1 MPLHPPPASGSSS
14 SLAKEHV
21 AKEHVCGGVAE
32 RSSAACAGAR
42 PASGSVVGPLGP
54 ARRRVTQVRISSS
67 ERLLHLRSGARRDA
81 RALAPDQS
89 TRMVYNTT
97 KLCPRSDRNWPLAP
111 RGLCDLFDRDSLCG
125 SLLELDPARAH
136 ACPHMQP
143 APPRAAASCSS
154 SCRRHRLAAQ
164 RARARSHAP
173 RATRC
178 APILCR
184 AARCRP
190 PPPHRAHPCASRLH
204 HGHRAARHS
213 RGAGRGACGRLAASS
228 TKQGQTGSA
237 AAAGDSDRT
246 RPPEPPR
253 PRCARCGARR
263 PRPPLPPHPR
273 ACCGRRP
280 DLSAAG
286 RGAACGTM
294 RLSRAG
300 GACPTRSAT
309 RGTGSVGLRAIRV
322 PTGASAAGAQSA
334 QGGRARPRAVL
345 GAALAPPPQPAG
357 TRRARRGQ
365 GEPRLHRR
373 LAHHHRPQLHRRG
386 QRGDGGGS
394 IVRGRTWLVTRK
406 SELLGVSQMT
416 CHTSSDS

>member
-1 MPLHPPPASGSSS
+1 MPLHPPPASGSGS

-21 AKEHVCGGVAE
+21 AEEHVRVGVAE
-32 RSSAACAGAR
+32 RCSAACAGAR

-67 ERLLHLRSGARRDA
+67 ERLLHLRSGARKDA

-246 RPPEPPR
+246 RPPDPPR
-253 PRCARCGARR
+253 PRCARRGARR

-345 GAALAPPPQPAG
+345 GAALAHPPQPAG

-394 IVRGRTWLVTRK
+394 IVRGRTWLGYAEK
-406 SELLGVSQMT
+406 
-416 CHTSSDS
+416 

>member
-97 KLCPRSDRNWPLAP
+97 KKLMSPRSDRNWPLAP

-246 RPPEPPR
+246 RPPQPLALAAPVAAPVGRAR
-253 PRCARCGARR
+253 PSTPHAR
-263 PRPPLPPHPR
+263 L
-273 ACCGRRP
+273 CCGRR
-280 DLSAAG
+280 AVG
-286 RGAACGTM
+286 RGPGGLPAAPL
-294 RLSRAG
+294 RLQSRAG
-300 GACPTRSAT
+300 GARSR
-309 RGTGSVGLRAIRV
+309 RGPAPGSPGAAPPSAEAPSRPR
-322 PTGASAAGAQSA
+322 ASAAAARSARSGRPAARGAGDPA
-334 QGGRARPRAVL
+334 TRRR
-345 GAALAPPPQPAG
+345 PPPIAVPSEASPPHALTETEPVITAPSSPVAG
-357 TRRARRGQ
+357 YAG
-365 GEPRLHRR
+365 
-373 LAHHHRPQLHRRG
+373 A
-386 QRGDGGGS
+386 GGGALDG
-394 IVRGRTWLVTRK
+394 GRTWLGLVDK
-406 SELLGVSQMT
+406 
-416 CHTSSDS
+416 

>member
-1 MPLHPPPASGSSS
+1 MPLHPPPASGSGS

-173 RATRC
+173 RAARR

-190 PPPHRAHPCASRLH
+190 PAPHRA
-204 HGHRAARHS
+204 
-213 RGAGRGACGRLAASS
+213 S
-228 TKQGQTGSA
+228 TSV
-237 AAAGDSDRT
+237 
-246 RPPEPPR
+246 P
-253 PRCARCGARR
+253 
-263 PRPPLPPHPR
+263 
-273 ACCGRRP
+273 
-280 DLSAAG
+280 AG
-286 RGAACGTM
+286 RGAAPRSSCGPLPLRR
-294 RLSRAG
+294 RLRRLRLADSVICQAG
-300 GACPTRSAT
+300 G
-309 RGTGSVGLRAIRV
+309 RGGERGVSC
-322 PTGASAAGAQSA
+322 
-334 QGGRARPRAVL
+334 GRARLRTYTTPYPPR
-345 GAALAPPPQPAG
+345 P
-357 TRRARRGQ
+357 RRAHRGDRRPHPPLFP
-365 GEPRLHRR
+365 PRTGVLRPPLGGPQAGCPRR
-373 LAHHHRPQLHRRG
+373 LCGSLERG
-386 QRGDGGGS
+386 
-394 IVRGRTWLVTRK
+394 GR
-406 SELLGVSQMT
+406 S
-416 CHTSSDS
+416 SSDA

>member
-21 AKEHVCGGVAE
+21 AKEHVWVAE

-173 RATRC
+173 RAARC

-190 PPPHRAHPCASRLH
+190 PAPHRASTSVP
-204 HGHRAARHS
+204 
-213 RGAGRGACGRLAASS
+213 AGRGAAPRSSCGPLQPRRRPRRLRLASS
-228 TKQGQTGSA
+228 AKQGGGEGQLRPRATPTVHDPPSPSPLPRLSRRPSAAPVPPPPTHGCA
-237 AAAGDSDRT
+237 AAA
-246 RPPEPPR
+246 
-253 PRCARCGARR
+253 AQ
-263 PRPPLPPHPR
+263 
-273 ACCGRRP
+273 
-280 DLSAAG
+280 SAAG
-286 RGAACGTM
+286 RGGCPRRLCG
-294 RLSRAG
+294 SRAG
-300 GACPTRSAT
+300 RAELG
-309 RGTGSVGLRAIRV
+309 RGVGRPQAARA
-322 PTGASAAGAQSA
+322 Q
-334 QGGRARPRAVL
+334 
-345 GAALAPPPQPAG
+345 
-357 TRRARRGQ
+357 
-365 GEPRLHRR
+365 RLHRQRPRHGHGPARRR
-373 LAHHHRPQLHRRG
+373 LGRHGAAGRRRAV
-386 QRGDGGGS
+386 QEHPAT
-394 IVRGRTWLVTRK
+394 IVFCL
-406 SELLGVSQMT
+406 
-416 CHTSSDS
+416 CP